1 MEQNVS
7 GSLNLFVHNSKEVEF
22 TVRGPRFVTFDL
34 EDDHRIRP
42 GSCILDIIFPAPT
55 KVGEIIFRNYYTA
68 WVSILIKGPPS
79 QQPAPVGKQGPSR
92 AVDEEVS
99 PWQLA
104 VPRKVIM
111 PNPHYES
118 GSHDLISISAT
129 ESSLD
134 WTNLLGMRI
143 LLQQP
148 SPVWRTFHIEQI
160 SVLKDLPRRLANSN
174 NEESM
179 SEKLSSQTLTAL
191 RKSNA
196 PEREGPPPKD
206 FVGLVGY
213 EVQGFLLL

>member
-1 MEQNVS
+1 MEH
-7 GSLNLFVHNSKEVEF
+7 GKEVEF

-42 GSCILDIIFPAPT
+42 GACILDIVFPAPR
-55 KVGEIIFRNYYTA
+55 KVGELIFRNYYTA
-68 WVSILIKGPPS
+68 WVSVLVKMAPS
-79 QQPAPVGKQGPSR
+79 AAATTSNAGKAGPSSR
-92 AVDEEVS
+92 AGGAVDDSSS

-104 VPRKVIM
+104 VPRRVIM
-111 PNPHYES
+111 PHPHYET

-129 ESSLD
+129 ESVLD
-134 WTNLLGMRI
+134 WSNLLGIRI

-160 SVLKDLPRRLANSN
+160 TVLRDLPRRMNAQ
-174 NEESM
+174 NEEDSM
-179 SEKLSSQTLTAL
+179 AEKLSNQTVTAL

-213 EVQGFLLL
+213 EVQGLLLL